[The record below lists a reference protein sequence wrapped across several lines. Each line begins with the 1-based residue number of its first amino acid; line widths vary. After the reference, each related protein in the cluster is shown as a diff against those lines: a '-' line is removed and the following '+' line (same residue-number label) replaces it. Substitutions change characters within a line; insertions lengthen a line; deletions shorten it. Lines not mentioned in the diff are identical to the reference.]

1 MRRKLKAMHGATEV
15 WIRPHL
21 RSSTVNFCLDK
32 DGQTT
37 DGSKTDDQKVQLY
50 ELMTEIRKRE
60 LEENDP
66 EFTPQ
71 Q

>member
-1 MRRKLKAMHGATEV
+1 MTFEKLSGQYWRRDANEV
-15 WIRPHL
+15 SVDSFFP
-21 RSSTVNFCLDK
+21 
-32 DGQTT
+32 
-37 DGSKTDDQKVQLY
+37 DDQKVQLY

-66 EFTPQ
+66 EYKPQ